1 MERKKDEQMIYIKDL
16 LFAALR
22 RWRTVL
28 AVTLL
33 LALLLGLWKGVS
45 GMGDVK
51 DQAAPEVGNAAQQEA
66 MLQYETEKAALE
78 QKAEAIAVSIENQKS
93 YLDNSVLMQ
102 LDPSGYYEAVLS
114 LYCETGY
121 QIMPGMSYQNPDKTE
136 AVLGAYQAVIL
147 GNASLAAMAQQ
158 IGTEP
163 QYVSELLTVEFPEA
177 TDTLVICV
185 KAPTEAAAEK
195 LLSVL
200 GTQVEAAYGQVQ
212 TAVSEHSLHVM
223 EQSVSAQVDLTLA
236 DIQKKELNRI
246 TDLLTSLTETQTK
259 LAALQ
264 RPVTQ
269 TTSVSAVVKQA
280 VVFAVLGG
288 VLGAFLTVCAEWV
301 LHITSGKVY
310 SDRTLRNRTGVKVIG
325 CVSAEKKKGIDRKLH
340 KLEGRNTAETES
352 QYALLAVDIRC
363 RMENA
368 KHLLVTG
375 SVEAEGLVSALRQA
389 IPGVQVSS
397 GSILDSA
404 AALEMLK
411 ACDAVLLV
419 EQCGV
424 SRYSQVDRQTEIICD
439 YAKQLLGCVLLDG

>member
-1 MERKKDEQMIYIKDL
+1 M
-16 LFAALR
+16 
-22 RWRTVL
+22 
-28 AVTLL
+28 
-33 LALLLGLWKGVS
+33 
-45 GMGDVK
+45 
-51 DQAAPEVGNAAQQEA
+51 
-66 MLQYETEKAALE
+66 
-78 QKAEAIAVSIENQKS
+78 
-93 YLDNSVLMQ
+93 
-102 LDPSGYYEAVLS
+102 
-114 LYCETGY
+114 
-121 QIMPGMSYQNPDKTE
+121 
-136 AVLGAYQAVIL
+136 
-147 GNASLAAMAQQ
+147 
-158 IGTEP
+158 
-163 QYVSELLTVEFPEA
+163 
-177 TDTLVICV
+177 
-185 KAPTEAAAEK
+185 
-195 LLSVL
+195 
-200 GTQVEAAYGQVQ
+200 
-212 TAVSEHSLHVM
+212 
-223 EQSVSAQVDLTLA
+223 
-236 DIQKKELNRI
+236 
-246 TDLLTSLTETQTK
+246 TETQTR
-259 LAALQ
+259 LEALQ
-264 RPVTQ
+264 RLVTQ
-269 TTSVSAVVKQA
+269 TTSVSGLVKQA
-280 VVFAVLGG
+280 IIFAVLGG
-288 VLGAFLTVCAEWV
+288 VLGAFLTVCAVWV

-325 CVSAEKKKGIDRKLH
+325 CVSAGKKKGIDRKLH